1 LAILEKDK
9 MLCLWRV
16 LSGLCC
22 LLVVGQLMHQRYL
35 NLRLEDSVK
44 NLQLGSNDH
53 HVTKGDKANVFFGGA
68 PFDVCEVGG
77 QMLVV
82 GRGKRDS
89 RKRAHCGTTSLE
101 TTNVLA

>member
-1 LAILEKDK
+1 
-9 MLCLWRV
+9 M
-16 LSGLCC
+16 
-22 LLVVGQLMHQRYL
+22 
-35 NLRLEDSVK
+35 
-44 NLQLGSNDH
+44 
-53 HVTKGDKANVFFGGA
+53 KGDKVNVFFGGA